1 VRPGVAR
8 RITLA
13 VAFVSITAGIVLN
26 TGAGTLSS
34 FGWQAIA
41 AICPLGVL
49 EGIVAG
55 RTLFP
60 RALVVL
66 GVTVVLVALFG
77 KAFCSW
83 ICPVAPVRGLR
94 RLIGRKRR
102 EKNGEK
108 AAPAAPVSETS
119 APPVVSAASKFPS
132 LGGVPPRR
140 GGGVVSS
147 DAEAPAALA
156 VGTPA
161 APAACKDCGAC
172 ATRRAR
178 LDSRHLVLGGSLLSA
193 AVFGFPVFCLVCP
206 IGLVF
211 GTVLLLWQWLN
222 FDSPSLSL
230 LIYPALLVV
239 ELLVLRRWCA
249 RFCPLGALLSVLS
262 LTNRLFRPKVDGAKC
277 LRMKGVECQ
286 VCYESCPEGLDP
298 HCSDGMNECSKCAL
312 CRDNCPAG
320 AIRLPVSPRVSPK
333 APPSSPKAPPSQVC

>member
-1 VRPGVAR
+1 MKAGVVR
-8 RITLA
+8 RIVLA
-13 VAFVSITAGIVLN
+13 AAFVSITAGIVLN

-55 RTLFP
+55 GTLFP

-83 ICPVAPVRGLR
+83 VCPVAPVRALR

-108 AAPAAPVSETS
+108 AAPAA
-119 APPVVSAASKFPS
+119 
-132 LGGVPPRR
+132 
-140 GGGVVSS
+140 
-147 DAEAPAALA
+147 LA
-156 VGTPA
+156 VGATPSDT
-161 APAACKDCGAC
+161 CKDCGAC
-172 ATRRAR
+172 ATRRAK

-211 GTVLLLWQWLN
+211 GSVILLWQWLN
-222 FDSPSLSL
+222 FDNLSLSL

-262 LTNRLFRPKVDGAKC
+262 LGNRFFRPRVDGTRC
-277 LRMKGVECQ
+277 LRMQGVECQ

-298 HCSDGMNECSKCAL
+298 HCSDGMNECSKCGL
-312 CRDNCPAG
+312 CRDNCPAH
-320 AIRLPVSPRVSPK
+320 AIRIPLSSK
-333 APPSSPKAPPSQVC
+333 ASAEASSKAPPSQVC